1 MTFQFMD
8 IGNRKGII
16 RTGCMELLVNA
27 NYNKSYDEDTCQTPN
42 IKIQQI
48 LNGEKNICI
57 TYTANAGDFEIIL
70 TRDKKFIL
78 TAGISCLIFGSFY
91 KLECDYDNNKVEINK
106 FLNFML
112 QCENYL
118 FM

>member
-1 MTFQFMD
+1 MTFQFID
-8 IGNRKGII
+8 ISNRKGII

-27 NYNKSYDEDTCQTPN
+27 SYNKSYDEETCQTPN
-42 IKIQQI
+42 TKIQQI
-48 LNGEKNICI
+48 LNGGKNICI

-70 TRDKKFIL
+70 TEDKKFIL
-78 TAGISCLIFGSFY
+78 TGGISYLILGTFY

-112 QCENYL
+112 QCENL
-118 FM
+118 I